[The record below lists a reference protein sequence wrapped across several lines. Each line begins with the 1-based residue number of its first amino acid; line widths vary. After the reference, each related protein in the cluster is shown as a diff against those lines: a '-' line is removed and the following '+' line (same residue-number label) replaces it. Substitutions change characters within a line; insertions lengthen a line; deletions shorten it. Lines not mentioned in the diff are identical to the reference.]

1 MVQQIILPQVA
12 LKSGYIATQI
22 AKNGF
27 SPALRPLRRGH
38 GGAGDGGVR
47 VEGREGEVAHL
58 CASRFNSPHKRWR
71 VGTFQSDWYRV
82 SWRTNLTSGTPT

>member
-1 MVQQIILPQVA
+1 MELFVRVVEGRVRRAAGWERLEVA
-12 LKSGYIATQI
+12 ELREEVGARVEK
-22 AKNGF
+22 
-27 SPALRPLRRGH
+27 LRPLRRGH

-71 VGTFQSDWYRV
+71 VGTFQSDWYRA
-82 SWRTNLTSGTPT
+82 S